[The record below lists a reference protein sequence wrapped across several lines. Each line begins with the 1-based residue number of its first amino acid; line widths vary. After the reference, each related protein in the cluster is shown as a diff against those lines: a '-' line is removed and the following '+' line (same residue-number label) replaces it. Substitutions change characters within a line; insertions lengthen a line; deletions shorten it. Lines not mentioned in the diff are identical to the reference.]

1 LAARGALI
9 LATTHYPEIK
19 TFADSAWGFLN
30 ASMAFDPDTLRP
42 LYKLE
47 LGKAGRSCALLIAKR
62 LGLDESILNR
72 AAEVCGSEMPKA
84 ADMPKPKEVRMPRAP
99 EVKQSEPQKA
109 EKKPVRH
116 EFEVGESV
124 FVHQLHRTGIV
135 AQAANAKGEVVVK
148 VADRKYNI
156 NQKRL
161 SPHLSKEELYPDHE
175 NYDLDIVLD
184 TVQNRKNKHKMS
196 KRHVE
201 GAVVTV
207 TDDKIEKL

>member
-1 LAARGALI
+1 
-9 LATTHYPEIK
+9 
-19 TFADSAWGFLN
+19 
-30 ASMAFDPDTLRP
+30 MAFDPDTLRP

-62 LGLDESILNR
+62 LGLEDSILAR
-72 AAEVCGSEMPKA
+72 AAEVCGSNVPKA
-84 ADMPKPKEVRMPRAP
+84 APELPAERTVVMPKAP
-99 EVKQSEPQKA
+99 EVKPPQQPA
-109 EKKPVRH
+109 APKKPRH
-116 EFEVGESV
+116 VFEGGESV
-124 FVHQLHRTGIV
+124 YVHQLHRTGIV
-135 AQAANAKGEVVVK
+135 AQEANAKGEVVVK

-161 SPHLSKEELYPDHE
+161 SPHLKKEDLYPDHE

-184 TVQNRKNKHKMS
+184 TVQNRKNKHKMN

-201 GAVVTV
+201 GAVVTI